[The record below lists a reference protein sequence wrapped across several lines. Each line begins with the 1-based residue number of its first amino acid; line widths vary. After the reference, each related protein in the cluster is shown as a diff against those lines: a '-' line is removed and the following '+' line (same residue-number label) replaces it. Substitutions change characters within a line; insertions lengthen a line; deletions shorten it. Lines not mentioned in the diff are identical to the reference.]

1 MQSSPGLSGR
11 TPSRFLSL
19 ALACLLLSLATIP
32 TLPKASSGEE
42 EQKLEELFAVA
53 SLWQVGENRERV
65 AKAREELIALG
76 REAAEF
82 ILREKMATDRTLEI
96 RAIDAVLWGLR
107 DQPWLSGLLIERYR
121 QETRPLARWMIMR
134 QFGRLEIGEA
144 LPLVIEAIREGD
156 PDSRDPSHRR
166 LVGAALDDL
175 PRLANPSEVDLTM
188 VDRYL
193 TGASSGL
200 AISAAG
206 VFQKLGGTR
215 ELELLMELYGSAEF
229 ARRAAFGKAIESLAS
244 KLPDMVVHRFSELAA
259 RERLA
264 EGEPDALLMAE
275 LAYVVAREGK
285 IGKEEIGRLL
295 KRALPQ
301 RVKFALL
308 RGAVEAGT
316 LTDPDELEGLSGGLK
331 SYLVSLLSAPKAK
344 EDQP

>member
-1 MQSSPGLSGR
+1 MKRSTNPHLPARSGLLLLVGML
-11 TPSRFLSL
+11 TALLILPHPSR
-19 ALACLLLSLATIP
+19 
-32 TLPKASSGEE
+32 ASSGEKKQE
-42 EQKLEELFAVA
+42 LEELFAVA
-53 SLWQVGENRERV
+53 SLWQVGDNRERV
-65 AKAREELIALG
+65 AKAREELIARG
-76 REAAEF
+76 REAVEF

-134 QFGRLEIGEA
+134 QFGRLEIREA

-156 PDSRDPSHRR
+156 PDSKDPNHRR

-175 PRLANPSEVDLTM
+175 PRLADPAEVDLTM

-206 VFQKLGGTR
+206 VFQKLGSAR
-215 ELELLMELYGSAEF
+215 ELELLMDRYGTAEF
-229 ARRAAFGKAIESLAS
+229 ARRAAFGRAIESLAG
-244 KLPDMVVHRFSELAA
+244 KFPYPVVRRFSEMVAGRKLAQD
-259 RERLA
+259 
-264 EGEPDALLMAE
+264 EPDALLLAE
-275 LAYVVAREGK
+275 LAYVVARQGK
-285 IGKEEIGRLL
+285 IGQEEIGGLL
-295 KRALPQ
+295 RRTLPL

-316 LTDPDELEGLSGGLK
+316 ITEPDQLGELSGELG

-344 EDQP
+344 KDQP